1 MRVDSIGEVIAVRR
15 LFLVDEPD
23 REILVKMG
31 KPQKTPGEQDFYCPY
46 QITGLGDEKPSAS
59 VGIDSFQAMQ
69 LALRSIGGK
78 LILLNRNSDGRL
90 RWECDEQGGFG
101 FPVPHSD
108 T

>member
-1 MRVDSIGEVIAVRR
+1 MRVDSIGEVIALRR

-46 QITGLGDEKPSAS
+46 QTTGLGDEKPGAS

-69 LALRSIGGK
+69 LALRCIGGK
-78 LILLNRNSDGRL
+78 LMLLNRNSDGRL
-90 RWECDEQGGFG
+90 RWECDEQGDFG

-108 T
+108 S

>member
-1 MRVDSIGEVIAVRR
+1 MRVDDIGEVIAVRR
-15 LFLVDEPD
+15 LFLIDKPD

-46 QITGLGDEKPSAS
+46 QITGLGDEKPGAS

-69 LALRSIGGK
+69 LALRSISGK
-78 LILLNRNSDGRL
+78 LMLLNRNSDGRL

-101 FPVPHSD
+101 FPVPEAEV
-108 T
+108 

>member
-15 LFLVDEPD
+15 LFLVDEPG
-23 REILVKMG
+23 REIWVRMG
-31 KPQKTPGEQDFYCPY
+31 KPQKTPGEPDFYCPY
-46 QITGLGDEKPSAS
+46 QITGLGDEKPAAS

-78 LILLNRNSDGRL
+78 LMLLNRNSDGRL

-108 T
+108 P

>member
-15 LFLVDEPD
+15 LFLVDEPN

-31 KPQKTPGEQDFYCPY
+31 KPQKTPGEEDFYCPY
-46 QITGLGDEKPSAS
+46 QITGLGDEKLGAS

-78 LILLNRNSDGRL
+78 LMFLNRNRQTSLGMR
-90 RWECDEQGGFG
+90 
-101 FPVPHSD
+101 
-108 T
+108 